1 MMPLKNDHLVEENQK
16 KQNIVTVPCS
26 SRKDEILIIW
36 YFHATT
42 PNSNLNINNNMAY
55 KKMIKN

>member
-42 PNSNLNINNNMAY
+42 INNNMAY